1 MKKILLL
8 KILLPVFAFA
18 TTNTKL
24 VWSDEFNYT
33 GLPDPDKWTFVT
45 GDLKWSNDKQ
55 FYLRDR
61 NAWVENGT
69 LKITAKKE
77 SYHTNRYTS
86 AMIRSRDKGDW
97 TYGRVEVKAR
107 LPEGKGTHAAIWMK
121 PTVEKYGQGFKS
133 GEIDIMEAVGYEPE
147 RIYGGVH
154 TEKFNLFKE
163 NSKGNNIVVKD
174 AHKNYHVYAVD
185 WNEERIDFY
194 VDDILYFSYLNEHN
208 SEDTWPF
215 NIDYFLYLNLAIGS
229 DWAALKGI
237 DDSIFPQTFEIDYVR
252 VYKSE
257 DYAIEPAS
265 VRKNNKEI
273 ILNPDFAMG
282 TRDWKIY
289 TMNSA
294 EARIVPTR
302 EKELLIEIDKKGI
315 NSWDIGFYQRDF
327 ALKNNKTYKLIFIA
341 STETKQTI
349 NLGLQSDLSYNY
361 FFNETMDLSVGIN
374 KYEYTIRLYKV
385 EMDSRL
391 IFNLGM
397 CSSDI
402 RFHEIHLI
410 EE

>member
-1 MKKILLL
+1 MKIILIFL
-8 KILLPVFAFA
+8 ILIPTISYG

-33 GLPDPDKWTFVT
+33 GLPDPEKWTFVS

-55 FYLRDR
+55 FYTKDR
-61 NAWVENGT
+61 NAWVEDGI

-86 AMIRSRDKGDW
+86 AMLRSRDKGDW
-97 TYGRVEVKAR
+97 TYGRVEVRAR

-121 PTVEKYGQGFKS
+121 PTIEKYGQGFKS
-133 GEIDIMEAVGYEPE
+133 GEIDIMEAVGFEPE

-163 NSKGNNIVVKD
+163 NSKGNNIVIKD

-194 VDDILYFSYLNEHN
+194 VDDVLYFSYLNEHN

-215 NIDYFLYLNLAIGS
+215 NIDFFLYLNLAIGS
-229 DWAALKGI
+229 DWASMKGI

-257 DYAIEPAS
+257 DYSGTNSYIKRNS
-265 VRKNNKEI
+265 KEVL
-273 ILNPDFAMG
+273 LNPDFTMG
-282 TRDWKIY
+282 RRDWDIY
-289 TMNSA
+289 TLNDAVAKIEPDNS
-294 EARIVPTR
+294 T
-302 EKELLIEIDKKGI
+302 ELRVDIDKNSI

-327 ALKNNKTYKLIFIA
+327 ALKANKTYKLVFTVSSKI
-341 STETKQTI
+341 TQTI
-349 NLGLQSDLSYNY
+349 NFGLQSDLNYNY
-361 FFNETMDLSVGIN
+361 FFNETVDLNQGKN
-374 KYEYTIRLYKV
+374 RYEYIIKLDKN

-391 IFNLGM
+391 IFNLGR
-397 CSSDI
+397 CDSDI